1 MADPDPMSKDGKTP
15 MHLAAL
21 NGHAEICSLIADHSS
36 NPNQGDEFGNTPLHE
51 AAGRGH
57 TEVYQVIMDLVEDKN
72 PARTDSGITPLH
84 LSAANGHYALTQLIL
99 EETKDHSPRDR
110 VGNNTPMELAAK
122 KGHWEICAL
131 FKKWPNRLCRNPE
144 GKNIWFFL
152 PRQSGKPTFF
162 ACTTYSTPRKK
173 EYPKDVGRLCL

>member
-21 NGHAEICSLIADHSS
+21 NGHADICSLIADHSS

-51 AAGRGH
+51 AASRGH
-57 TEVYQVIMDLVEDKN
+57 TEVYQEIMDLVEDKN

-99 EETKDHSPRDR
+99 EETKDHNIL
-110 VGNNTPMELAAK
+110 GNTKSMHNLVYVKM
-122 KGHWEICAL
+122 
-131 FKKWPNRLCRNPE
+131 
-144 GKNIWFFL
+144 
-152 PRQSGKPTFF
+152 TFVLLKLNVPIF
-162 ACTTYSTPRKK
+162 P
-173 EYPKDVGRLCL
+173 